1 MGNQNKKYKEEK
13 YFRPNQYEIDEYA
26 EVMRGR
32 FPELDEEQIMNLI
45 YDDIDDQIAEAK
57 KKGIPIEDSKY
68 VPSEQEDNDDE
79 YSNRPSHISNMS
91 SDYYG

>member
-1 MGNQNKKYKEEK
+1 
-13 YFRPNQYEIDEYA
+13 
-26 EVMRGR
+26 
-32 FPELDEEQIMNLI
+32 MNLI